1 MRVTANGLA
10 IEVDDAGPRGAP
22 AVLLVMGLGMQ
33 LTAWPD
39 ELVALL
45 VERGFRVIR
54 FDNRDIGLSEGFDHV
69 GPPNV
74 PLAALRHSLGLAV
87 QSPYSVRDMADDAL
101 GVLDALGIV
110 RAHVCGASLGG
121 MIAQHLAS
129 AHPERVESL
138 TLMMTTSGS
147 RRLPGPTLRAR
158 VALLSRSRGTSM
170 EARIEHSA
178 RVFTTIGSP
187 GFRPDP
193 VWFRRRIAASFERA
207 YRPSGSPRQ
216 LLAVAADGDRTPLL
230 ARIVA
235 PTQVIHGIH
244 DPLIPVASGRD
255 LVARIAGATGD
266 FIDGMGHDLPMVLL
280 PRFADRIAR
289 NAARADDAGAGEQRF
304 AARAS

>member
-1 MRVTANGLA
+1 MRVSANGLS
-10 IEVDDAGPRGAP
+10 IEVDDAGPGRP
-22 AVLLVMGLGMQ
+22 PPLLLVMGLGMQ
-33 LTAWPD
+33 LLGWHED
-39 ELVALL
+39 LVALL
-45 VERGFRVIR
+45 VARGFRVIR
-54 FDNRDIGLSEGFDHV
+54 FDNRDIGLSEGFDHL
-69 GPPNV
+69 GAPNI
-74 PLAALRHSLGLAV
+74 PLGALRHSLGLPV
-87 QSPYSVRDMADDAL
+87 RSPYSVRDMADDAL

-138 TLMMTTSGS
+138 ALMMTTTGS

-158 VALLSRSRGTSM
+158 AALLSRPRGTSL
-170 EARIEHSA
+170 EARIDHSV

-207 YRPSGSPRQ
+207 WRPSGSPRQ

-235 PTQVIHGIH
+235 PTLVIHGRQ
-244 DPLIPVASGRD
+244 DPLIPVASGHD
-255 LVARIAGATGD
+255 LVARIPGATGD

-280 PRFADRIAR
+280 PRFADRIAQ
-289 NAARADDAGAGEQRF
+289 NAARADDVAAGGRRF